1 MSNPIVTATPST
13 ITAPPVSGEAGALHK
28 PKLKKWQRIFVNRS
42 LNMANIRSIG
52 FDMDHTLV
60 QYKREAFEAL
70 AFRETLK
77 KFIAAGY
84 PEELSELS
92 FDPNLL
98 IRGLLVDMDRGNVLK
113 VDGHKY
119 VKTAFHG
126 RKRLAK
132 DMRHKLYNSES
143 YKAADLLSVDTFFA
157 LSEVQLFTE
166 VVDYMDRHPGKIQK
180 TYREVYRDLRKFID
194 LSHADGSIKTE
205 VLANLDR
212 FIKKDKYLA
221 ATLRQQIEAGKS
233 LFLLTNS
240 GWEYTEK
247 LMSFVLSDDVGPASA
262 DASTGE
268 FNSWRDFFEFVVVGS
283 GKPGFFVGSQPFYEV
298 LPDTGLL
305 KIHQGPLLPGHVY
318 HGGNAAL
325 LQQLTG
331 TRGDEILFVGDHI
344 YGDIIRSKSR
354 LNWRTMLIVEELT
367 EELMKLDRLKEALE
381 AIKLK
386 LAERELHDEEL
397 MFVRSRIGM
406 HAKQAERAKVRNET
420 KKAHYLQKEIE
431 KLIPR
436 AAALE
441 ETVKALDAAIKE
453 MIEARQSAV
462 HPVWGELMK
471 VGLERSR
478 FADQVEE
485 YACIYTSHLTNL
497 KFYSPFKRFTSTH
510 DLLPHDL

>member
-1 MSNPIVTATPST
+1 MMNAGTTATLESADK
-13 ITAPPVSGEAGALHK
+13 IEKGDKAAAGVK

-60 QYKREAFEAL
+60 QYNREAFEAL

-84 PEELSELS
+84 PPELGELK
-92 FDPNLL
+92 FDPDFL
-98 IRGLLVDMDRGNVLK
+98 IRGLLVDMDRGNLLK

-126 RKRLAK
+126 RKRLPK
-132 DMRHKLYNSES
+132 EMRHKLYNSES

-166 VVDYMDRHPGKIQK
+166 VVDYMDRNPGKIQK
-180 TYREVYRDLRKFID
+180 TYREVYRDLRRFID

-205 VLANLDR
+205 VLGNLER

-221 ATLRQQIEAGKS
+221 ATLRQQIETGKS

-247 LMSFVLSDDVGPASA
+247 LMSFVLGGETKDESA
-262 DASTGE
+262 EAGE
-268 FNSWRDFFEFVVVGS
+268 YETWRDYFEFVIVGA

-298 LPDTGLL
+298 MTDTGLL
-305 KIHQGPLLPGHVY
+305 KIHQGPLLPGRVY
-318 HGGNAAL
+318 HGGNAVL
-325 LQQLTG
+325 LQKLSG

-344 YGDIIRSKSR
+344 YGDILTSKAH
-354 LNWRTMLIVEELT
+354 LNWRTMLIVEELAD
-367 EELMKLDRLKEALE
+367 EMIKLDKLKEALE

-397 MFVRSRIGM
+397 MLVRSRIAM
-406 HAKQAERAKVRNET
+406 HAKQADKAKGRES

-431 KLIPR
+431 KLIPK

-441 ETVKALDAAIKE
+441 GTVKALDQAIKE
-453 MIEARQSAV
+453 MIEARHSAV

-497 KFYSPFKRFTSTH
+497 RFYSPFKRFTSTH